1 MLNKISE
8 WNKARKEKAKVK
20 KDEKDN
26 TPQLR
31 TMVYSNKGN
40 MVILSHLDDLTF
52 QQDRNRVKRGVTKIY
67 TNMLTGKPAKINPW
81 KKSFEKV
88 MYTKATGEVQRIEQE
103 IFD

>member
-8 WNKARKEKAKVK
+8 WNKARKEKKIEK
-20 KDEKDN
+20 QTEKDN

-40 MVILSHLDDLTF
+40 MVILSHLDDLVF
-52 QQDRNRVKRGVTKIY
+52 QQDRKKVKRGVTKLY

-88 MYTKATGEVQRIEQE
+88 MYTKATGEVRRIENE